1 MSLVYICAKIG
12 AVVVYPTS
20 KQFLCKDRLKTS
32 HPKGKKKKAYL
43 TSLDFLTIASAM
55 LSKICLASIPFSFC

>member
-1 MSLVYICAKIG
+1 MSLVYICAKID

-20 KQFLCKDRLKTS
+20 KQFLCKDRLNSS

-43 TSLDFLTIASAM
+43 TSLDFFEFYPN
-55 LSKICLASIPFSFC
+55 LAFILIYFISMFL